1 MTEHVVF
8 AAKVGGTNPAEP
20 ITRRLRPFS
29 DFRYYRR
36 GDATAFFKISAASTR
51 IAFSVRR
58 MERKPS
64 DPTLFFL
71 DAGRDPATDQEAF
84 RNIFDSEVRFES
96 IFCEWDGAV

>member
-36 GDATAFFKISAASTR
+36 GDATALQNLSSVNEDSLFGAPYGKKALRPNSFFS
-51 IAFSVRR
+51 
-58 MERKPS
+58 
-64 DPTLFFL
+64 
-71 DAGRDPATDQEAF
+71 
-84 RNIFDSEVRFES
+84 
-96 IFCEWDGAV
+96 